1 MAISF
6 LGRRFVTSKTAP
18 GNFLPIKSQENT
30 QIYNKQPS
38 MRGEDQ
44 AVAEEWASMTEN
56 FWKDKYPVGIAAE
69 INPDQYPN
77 IQAVLKESCQRFAD
91 KPAYSNMGKTITY
104 GELYELSG
112 NFAAYLQHNT
122 DLQPGDRIAVQLPNI
137 LQYPVVVFG
146 ALRAGLVV
154 VNTNPLYT
162 ARELEHQF
170 NDSGAK
176 ALVSLANMAHLV
188 EQVLPKTGIKTV
200 IITEVADMLSPL
212 KRLLVNSLIKHVK
225 KMVPAYNIPH
235 AIKFTEAMAKGRG
248 RAVKEVTPS
257 SADIAVLQYTGGTT
271 GVAKG
276 AMLTHCNLIA
286 NMFQARAMMATN
298 MQEGNE
304 VIITPLPL
312 YHIYAFTFHCMTMM
326 LIGNHNVLIT
336 NPRDLPAMNK
346 DLAKYKFTGFVG
358 LNTLFVALCNNED
371 FRKLDFSSLKITFS
385 GGMALQLATAERWKQ
400 VTGSPVCEGYGMTET
415 SPVVS
420 VNPIQNIQIGTIG
433 IPVPSTLCK
442 VIDDEGVE
450 QPLGSIGELCVK
462 GPQVMKGYWQRQE
475 ATDEIL
481 DADGWIRTGDI
492 AVIQEDGYMRIVDRK
507 KDMILV
513 SGFNVY
519 PNELE
524 DVLATLPGVLQC
536 AAIGVPDEKS
546 GEAIKIFVVVKP
558 GEALT
563 KELVMA
569 HMRANVTGYKVP
581 RAVEFRDALPTT
593 NVGKILRRELRD
605 EELKK
610 LRA

>member
-1 MAISF
+1 MH
-6 LGRRFVTSKTAP
+6 
-18 GNFLPIKSQENT
+18 
-30 QIYNKQPS
+30 
-38 MRGEDQ
+38 GEDQ
-44 AVAEEWASMTEN
+44 AVAEEWASMNEN

-91 KPAYSNMGKTITY
+91 KPAFSNMGKTITY

-112 NFAAYLQHNT
+112 IFAAYLQQHT
-122 DLQPGDRIAVQLPNI
+122 DLQPGDRIAVQLPNV

-162 ARELEHQF
+162 AREMEHQF

-176 ALVSLANMAHLV
+176 ALISLANMAHLA

-200 IITEVADMLSPL
+200 IITEVGDMLSPL
-212 KRLLVNSLIKHVK
+212 KRLLVNTVVKHVK
-225 KMVPAYNIPH
+225 KMVPAYNLPH
-235 AIKFTEAMAKGRG
+235 AVKFTTAMARGRG
-248 RAVKEVTPS
+248 Q
-257 SADIAVLQYTGGTT
+257 SAREAAPNSAEIAVLQYTGGTT

-276 AMLTHCNLIA
+276 AMLTHRNLIA
-286 NMFQARAMMATN
+286 NMLQVKALMGSEMS
-298 MQEGNE
+298 EGSE
-304 VIITPLPL
+304 VLIAPLPL
-312 YHIYAFTFHCMTMM
+312 YHIYAFTFHCMAMM
-326 LIGNHNVLIT
+326 LIGGHNVLIT
-336 NPRDLPAMNK
+336 NPRDLPAMTK

-371 FRKLDFSSLKITFS
+371 FRKLDFSTLKATFS

-400 VTGSPVCEGYGMTET
+400 VTGCSICEGFGMTET
-415 SPVVS
+415 SPVAS
-420 VNPIQNIQIGTIG
+420 VNPFSNIQIGTIG

-481 DADGWIRTGDI
+481 DAEGWLKTGDI
-492 AVIQEDGYMRIVDRK
+492 AVIQEDGFMRIVDRK

-558 GEALT
+558 GETLT
-563 KELVMA
+563 KEQVME

-581 RAVEFRDALPTT
+581 KAVEFRDVLPAT

-610 LRA
+610 LGKK